1 MQKIIKALREALASA
16 CNPDSKA
23 PLYDEREARS
33 IIDLLLEEVCSLTR
47 VSRVL
52 HPDWQPS
59 DVQRDELM
67 RCASLLAQGMPVQ
80 QVLGYEWF
88 CGRRFRVTPDVL
100 IPRPETAELISWI
113 CQTVAEEQMHP
124 RCVIDFGTG
133 SGCIAVTLAADLPEA
148 QVVGFDLSQQALNIA
163 RQNACELGVDN
174 LQFAQCDILKCV
186 DNSYYNQVIHNLS
199 TGYTPFHNIDIIVSN
214 PPYICRRE
222 AVEMS
227 AVVLQHEPEMALF
240 VPDDDPLLFYRHIA
254 RFAHQHLASGGHLFF
269 EINAAY
275 GQEVVAMLHA
285 EGFSGVELRRD
296 VNGRDRMVHV
306 RNQAE

>member
-1 MQKIIKALREALASA
+1 MQKIIKALKEALAEA
-16 CNPDSKA
+16 CDPISKA
-23 PLYDEREARS
+23 PLYDEREVRS
-33 IIDLLLEEVCSLTR
+33 IIDLLLEEVCSMTR
-47 VSRVL
+47 VDRVL

-59 DVQRDELM
+59 DVQHEELLH
-67 RCASLLAQGMPVQ
+67 CASLLSQGVPVQ
-80 QVLGYEWF
+80 QALGYEWF

-113 CQTVAEEQMHP
+113 LQTVTDEQMRP

-133 SGCIAVTLAADLPEA
+133 SGCIAITLAAELPDA
-148 QVVGFDLSQQALNIA
+148 QVIGFDLSQQALNIA

-186 DNSYYNQVIHNLS
+186 DNSYFDQVILGLS
-199 TGYTPFHNIDIIVSN
+199 TGYPLFRGVDIIVSN
-214 PPYICRRE
+214 PPYICRKE

-240 VPDDDPLLFYRHIA
+240 VPDDDPLLFYRQIA
-254 RFAHQHLASGGHLFF
+254 RFARQHLTSGGHLFF

-275 GQEVVAMLHA
+275 GQEVVAMLRA
-285 EGFSGVELRRD
+285 EGFSAVELRRD
-296 VNGRDRMVHV
+296 VNGRDRMVH
-306 RNQAE
+306 ASHP